1 MKHISMTPFGRQA
14 VTAGLLATR
23 TLAETPAPQASTDKW
38 ALLRDLTAAR
48 ATYGVSDR
56 DLAVL
61 AALISFHP
69 RAELAD
75 DDRLIVFPSNA
86 SLSARAHGMPEST
99 LRRHL
104 AALVKAGLILRR
116 DSPNGKR
123 YATRGASGQ
132 LARAFGFDLR
142 PLLVQAGRI
151 AADAEAA
158 RATAARMRD
167 LRAAITIHLRDA
179 LKLIAWGRA
188 EISACWDRLI
198 DQLNLM
204 QRHLR
209 RKLDAEQLAEMHHK
223 AADLVAGIIA
233 LIPVETTQTS
243 ASDSQ
248 NERHQQSS
256 IPDSHESESCAKDRE
271 QASIPARDAQ
281 TRIPVSLVM
290 KAAPDLA
297 DYAPGEIQTSRDL
310 LETADRLRPM
320 LGIATE
326 TWHDACRT
334 MGPEPAAITLVCMLQ
349 SVTRISNPGGY
360 LRNLTDRARRGQFFP
375 SRMVQALLRAEQ
387 SCPGRVC

>member
-1 MKHISMTPFGRQA
+1 MTPFGRQP

-23 TLAETPAPQASTDKW
+23 ALAETPAPQASVDKW
-38 ALLRDLTAAR
+38 ALLRDLIAAR
-48 ATYGVSDR
+48 TAYGVSDR

-61 AALISFHP
+61 AALMSFHP
-69 RAELAD
+69 RTELVD

-86 SLSARAHGMPEST
+86 SLGARAHGMPEST

-123 YATRGASGQ
+123 YATRGGSGQ
-132 LARAFGFDLR
+132 LTRAFGFDLR

-151 AADAEAA
+151 ATDAETA
-158 RATAARMRD
+158 RITAARMRD
-167 LRAAITIHLRDA
+167 LRASITIHLRDA

-188 EISACWDRLI
+188 EIAVCWDGLI
-198 DQLNLM
+198 DRLKVM

-209 RKLDAEQLAEMHHK
+209 RKLDAEQLEEMHRN
-223 AADLVAGIIA
+223 AANLVARITA

-256 IPDSHESESCAKDRE
+256 IPDSHESESDAEDRK
-271 QASIPARDAQ
+271 QRPTPAQHAP

-297 DYAPGEIQTSRDL
+297 DYAPNEIQTSRDL

-320 LGIATE
+320 LGIAQE

-334 MGPEPAAITLVCMLQ
+334 MGPEPAAITLACMLQ

-375 SRMVQALLRAEQ
+375 LRMVQALLRTEQ
-387 SCPGRVC
+387 PCPG